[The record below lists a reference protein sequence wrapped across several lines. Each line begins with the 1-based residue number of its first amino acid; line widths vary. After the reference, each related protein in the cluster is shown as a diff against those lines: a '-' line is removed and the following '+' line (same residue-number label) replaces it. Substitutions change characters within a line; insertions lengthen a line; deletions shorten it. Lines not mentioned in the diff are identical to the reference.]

1 MSKVRTTVIVEESV
15 IEQAKK
21 LAFEQKKT
29 FTQLLEDSL
38 RMTIRESTKPYVR
51 FADLPCF
58 GEGGLLPGIDLEDKD
73 MMDEIERKGGTEWS
87 S

>member
-21 LAFEQKKT
+21 LAHEQKKT

-38 RMTIRESTKPYVR
+38 RMAIRESAKPYVR
-51 FADLPCF
+51 FEDVPSF
-58 GEGGLLPGIDLEDKD
+58 GEGGQLVDLEDKD
-73 MMDEIERKGGTEWS
+73 LLDEIEREGT
-87 S
+87 